1 MTITRPDENSKTI
14 PDVSNNNTNDNC
26 LSDNTTSNIPI
37 NENDVA
43 VQNGTQRDVINGTC
57 ERDNQSEFVEAT
69 NTLQGDITSGL
80 LCDELPRST
89 GKCLLKERITL
100 ITGV

>member
-1 MTITRPDENSKTI
+1 M
-14 PDVSNNNTNDNC
+14 
-26 LSDNTTSNIPI
+26 
-37 NENDVA
+37 A

-69 NTLQGDITSGL
+69 NTLQDDITSDL

-89 GKCLLKERITL
+89 GKCNLLKENDFDYLVYKNNQR
-100 ITGV
+100 GF